1 MRSTPRPRNSTRC
14 RRGIGLLAALALGA
28 SAATVAAQ
36 PAAGPDAAK
45 MQQLQ
50 KMMKKQIGL
59 MKPELRKKV
68 MGLSPDTKM
77 ALITI
82 YSQHS
87 RHSDA
92 LTLRQ
97 VMQEVLADF
106 QSVMDGV
113 VTDNGEQ
120 TAAAARRLANHRI
133 PRGGLLPYLRP
144 EDVTDEKI
152 AMLVPFNNAVEGN
165 AKRLAAAADK
175 GDMDTAA
182 RLMGDV
188 ANGCVACHQVF
199 RGQPGVSDQL
209 Q

>member
-1 MRSTPRPRNSTRC
+1 MRITSRPRTSARC
-14 RRGIGLLAALALGA
+14 RRGIGFLAALTLSVGA
-28 SAATVAAQ
+28 MNVSAQ
-36 PAAGPDAAK
+36 PPAGPDPAK
-45 MQQLQ
+45 MQQMK
-50 KMMKKQIGL
+50 KMMQKQMGL

-68 MGLSPDTKM
+68 MGLSPQTKM
-77 ALITI
+77 AILQI
-82 YSQHS
+82 YSQHT
-87 RHSDA
+87 RHSDT

-165 AKRLAAAADK
+165 AKHLAAAADK

-199 RGQPGVSDQL
+199 RGRPGVSDQL